1 MAWNQFFHGWGEDDD
16 LLASKNFIPLRFVPS
31 PLFVPMNNSSLKNFE
46 HVPLRMLNPYISFV
60 LLTKTCVLFW
70 PWRFL
75 TIFYVAYVRKLGKQ
89 IGNLMIVTIRFVLC
103 QYYSRSCYALVF
115 NFPFVSRVYK

>member
-60 LLTKTCVLFW
+60 LLTKTRVLAVAS
-70 PWRFL
+70 
-75 TIFYVAYVRKLGKQ
+75 TIFDDILRCICAK
-89 IGNLMIVTIRFVLC
+89 IREANWESNDCNDSF
-103 QYYSRSCYALVF
+103 RSLSILFAILL
-115 NFPFVSRVYK
+115 RIRI